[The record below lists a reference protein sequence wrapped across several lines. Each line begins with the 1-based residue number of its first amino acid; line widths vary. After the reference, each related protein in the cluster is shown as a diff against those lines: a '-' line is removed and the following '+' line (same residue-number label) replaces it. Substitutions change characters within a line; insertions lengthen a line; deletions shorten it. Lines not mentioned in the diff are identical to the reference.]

1 MCLRLVVPSLLTEP
15 KLLPLFYNV
24 ISFKLDVP
32 ASNYVFHYFHY
43 QFERAFLLFLILLPF
58 SRMSVRSKL
67 SDPDSEPKNYITHS
81 SHMYTISQKIN
92 CTEIVK
98 KKKESDAV
106 LSLGNVHGIR
116 RCTHSLSLMSD
127 GTWWRV
133 SGVTGNRWTFQILSI
148 FWHKI
153 MGKSVLK
160 LIPVS

>member
-98 KKKESDAV
+98 KKRKWCCIKCWKCPRHPAMHPFAV
-106 LSLGNVHGIR
+106 LDVWWNLVKSFW
-116 RCTHSLSLMSD
+116 SD
-127 GTWWRV
+127 RKPLNISDTVDFLAQDNGE
-133 SGVTGNRWTFQILSI
+133 
-148 FWHKI
+148 KC
-153 MGKSVLK
+153 
-160 LIPVS
+160 P